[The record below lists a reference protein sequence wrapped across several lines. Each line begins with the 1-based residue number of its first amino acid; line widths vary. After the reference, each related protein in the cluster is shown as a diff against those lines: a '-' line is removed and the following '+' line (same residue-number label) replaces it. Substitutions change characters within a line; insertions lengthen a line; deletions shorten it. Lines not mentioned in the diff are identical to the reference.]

1 VVNNEV
7 DLTHALSFMDLLTR
21 KYFVLSFVILSL
33 SILSF
38 CVKLNTQVLMR
49 RKDNV

>member
-7 DLTHALSFMDLLTR
+7 DLTHALSFIDLLTR
-21 KYFVLSFVILSL
+21 KYFVLSFVILRG
-33 SILSF
+33 F